1 MENQLT
7 FADSEYSQ
15 KRRLTRKEKFLGRME
30 KLVPWIQ
37 IIDLIEPFYAKAGN
51 GRRPYPL
58 ETMLRIH
65 CLQQWYSLSDE
76 SMEDAL
82 YETMS
87 MQRFARLS
95 LTSGIPDRTTI
106 MNFRHLLERHQLG
119 RQIFDNINEWLSNA
133 GVITTQGTIVDATII
148 DAPTSTKNRQKQR
161 DPEMHSTKKG
171 NQWYFGMKAHIGVD
185 MNNGLTH
192 SLVTTAANA
201 HDVTQVQLLH
211 GQEEG
216 VMGDA
221 GYLGAEKREETQGV
235 KAEWI
240 ISERPGTVKKLR
252 QDPRRNKSA
261 INFEKMKAKVRAKV
275 EHPFRIIKCQFGFT
289 KTRYKGL
296 AKNDNQLAI
305 LFTLANVVKIDQMI
319 RGTEA
324 KRLKYGNNPKI
335 WLICINFN
343 SSVRD
348 QVFMKVFA
356 GSLVIPAL
364 MDFFRESLHKNWR
377 KILILRQFLLARI
390 DLTANDGVFMHN
402 TVDQKIP
409 SDFASRSKLFAALSF
424 FVIKII

>member
-1 MENQLT
+1 MPIAST
-7 FADSEYSQ
+7 AK

-119 RQIFDNINEWLSNA
+119 RQIFDSINEWLSNA

-185 MNNGLTH
+185 MNNGFTH
-192 SLVTTAANA
+192 SFVTTGANA
-201 HDVTQVQLLH
+201 HDVTQVSQLLH

-240 ISERPGTVKKLR
+240 ISERPGRVKKLR

-319 RGTEA
+319 RRTEA
-324 KRLKYGNNPKI
+324 K
-335 WLICINFN
+335 C
-343 SSVRD
+343 V
-348 QVFMKVFA
+348 
-356 GSLVIPAL
+356 
-364 MDFFRESLHKNWR
+364 
-377 KILILRQFLLARI
+377 
-390 DLTANDGVFMHN
+390 
-402 TVDQKIP
+402 
-409 SDFASRSKLFAALSF
+409 
-424 FVIKII
+424 

>member
-119 RQIFDNINEWLSNA
+119 RQIFDSINEWLSNA

-201 HDVTQVQLLH
+201 HDVTQVSQLLH

-319 RGTEA
+319 RRTEA
-324 KRLKYGNNPKI
+324 K
-335 WLICINFN
+335 C
-343 SSVRD
+343 V
-348 QVFMKVFA
+348 
-356 GSLVIPAL
+356 
-364 MDFFRESLHKNWR
+364 
-377 KILILRQFLLARI
+377 
-390 DLTANDGVFMHN
+390 
-402 TVDQKIP
+402 
-409 SDFASRSKLFAALSF
+409 
-424 FVIKII
+424 